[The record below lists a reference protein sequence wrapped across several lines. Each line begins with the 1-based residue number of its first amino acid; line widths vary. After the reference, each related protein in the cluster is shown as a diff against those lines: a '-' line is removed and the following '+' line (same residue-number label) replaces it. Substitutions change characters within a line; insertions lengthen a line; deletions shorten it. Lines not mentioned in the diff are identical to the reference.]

1 MKNFKIQV
9 KSYEP
14 DTDTY
19 KVDKTYIVQRSVRS
33 DLDTIVELQKEILL
47 SFIESN
53 GNIGEII
60 RSNDNWETLKHL
72 ASNLNILGKK
82 EKGFDLEEIVED
94 QEQIC
99 RIFMTQSMKDD
110 GTFEENEDGTSV
122 EWKPSLVSE
131 LHQLNFGG
139 YWKETLGK
147 IAEKQVK
154 EIEKRD

>member
-9 KSYEP
+9 KSYDQNSDE
-14 DTDTY
+14 Y
-19 KVDKTYIVQRSVRS
+19 KVDKTYIVQRSTRN
-33 DLDTIVELQKEILL
+33 DLDTLVELQKEILL
-47 SFIESN
+47 NFIESN
-53 GNIGEII
+53 GNVGEII
-60 RSNDNWETLKHL
+60 RSSNNWENLKVL

-82 EKGFDLEEIVED
+82 EKGFDLEEIAD
-94 QEQIC
+94 DLEQIC

-122 EWKPSLVSE
+122 EWKPSLISE

-147 IAEKQVK
+147 IAEKQIK
-154 EIEKRD
+154 EVEKKD

>member
-47 SFIESN
+47 NFIESN

-60 RSNDNWETLKHL
+60 RSNDNWETLKNL

-122 EWKPSLVSE
+122 EWKPSLISE

-154 EIEKRD
+154 EIEKKD

>member
-9 KSYEP
+9 KSYDEK
-14 DTDTY
+14 TDEY
-19 KVDKTYIVQRSVRS
+19 KVDKTYIVQRSTRS
-33 DLDTIVELQKEILL
+33 DLDTLVELQKEVLF

-60 RSNDNWETLKHL
+60 RSNNNWETLKTL

-122 EWKPSLVSE
+122 EWKPSLISE

-147 IAEKQVK
+147 IAEKQIK
-154 EIEKRD
+154 EIEKKD